1 MKWMLTYVVA
11 GGLGLMAWQILDVPD
26 DPMAE
31 LSVRRTYDVQYVNV
45 EWDGNT
51 ARRDEILT
59 SAVWPSPNRH

>member
-1 MKWMLTYVVA
+1 
-11 GGLGLMAWQILDVPD
+11 MAWQILDVPD